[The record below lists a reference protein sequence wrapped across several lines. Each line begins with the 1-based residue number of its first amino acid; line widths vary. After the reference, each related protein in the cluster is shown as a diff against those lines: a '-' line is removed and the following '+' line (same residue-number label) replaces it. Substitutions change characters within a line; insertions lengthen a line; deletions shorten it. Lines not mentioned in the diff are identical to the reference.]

1 MTTLATSKRASL
13 AILALAGTLLGG
25 CTVEIGTDEQ
35 HVDSGPRL
43 AFDEYAVLFTN
54 PVCQTYEYTQD
65 VYSVSGDLLDSKPQ
79 NAFCYPED
87 KEASGARPESP
98 QYKLIEWI
106 NDPST
111 EEVFFAALSF
121 SNSAVRD
128 ALCSAVTERNV
139 KVRFVLDSNTS
150 LDKANQLLACEP
162 LSGDPADA
170 PEMFLR
176 GHEGNI
182 SIHHNKL
189 FLLNPGQETMR
200 IAFGSGNVSS
210 GLVLHHE
217 NWHFITLPTSTHF
230 AQAHLCLMEG
240 VLHHGQAK
248 ADYSSFIREC
258 KESIPAREEG
268 DAKALFVP
276 GEGGRGS
283 NYIINAIRKAEA
295 VDILA
300 HRFTHSTYV
309 EQFRRRLT
317 GDNPPAVRMVLDD
330 DMYWAGKGD
339 IVGGNEP
346 FEYDRVTT
354 LTDAGMDARYV
365 ETNHPAHLLHHNKVM
380 IFDLPG
386 GQNDTVFCGAGNFTK
401 SAFKNNY
408 ENFYY
413 VSIPQVVERYREQ
426 YEHMWNEL
434 ATKLEDMPAENV
446 IPPQG

>member
-1 MTTLATSKRASL
+1 M
-13 AILALAGTLLGG
+13 LALAGTLLSG

-35 HVDSGPRL
+35 FVDSGPRL
-43 AFDEYAVLFTN
+43 VFDEYEVLFTN
-54 PVCQTYEYTQD
+54 PVCQTYAYSED
-65 VYSVSGDLLDSKPQ
+65 VYSESGELLEHKPQ
-79 NAFCYPED
+79 NAFCYPSD

-106 NDPST
+106 ADPSVD
-111 EEVFFAALSF
+111 EIFFAAMSF
-121 SNSAVRD
+121 SNSAVQN
-128 ALCSAVTERNV
+128 ALCDAVTERSV

-150 LDKANQLLACEP
+150 LDRAGKLLACEP
-162 LSGDPADA
+162 ASGDPADA
-170 PEMFLR
+170 PELHLR

-182 SIHHNKL
+182 SLHHNKL
-189 FLLNPGQETMR
+189 FLLNPGRDTMR

-217 NWHFITLPTSTHF
+217 NWHFITLPSSTHF

-240 VLHHGQAK
+240 VLDHGHQK
-248 ADYSSFIREC
+248 ADYSGFIREC
-258 KESIPAREEG
+258 KESITAREEG

-283 NYIINAIRKAEA
+283 NYIINAIRQAEGI
-295 VDILA
+295 DILA

-309 EQFRRRLT
+309 EQLRRRLT
-317 GDNPPAVRMVLDD
+317 GEAPPKVRMVADD
-330 DMYWAGKGD
+330 DMYWAGRGE

-346 FEYDRVTT
+346 FEYDRVTI
-354 LTDAGMDARYV
+354 LTDVGMQARYV

-380 IFDLPG
+380 IFDMPSG
-386 GQNDTVFCGAGNFTK
+386 KNDTVFCGAGNFTK

-413 VSIPQVVERYREQ
+413 LSIPQVIERYREQ
-426 YEHMWNEL
+426 YEHLYGDL
-434 ATKLEDMPAENV
+434 ATATEDMPTENI
-446 IPPQG
+446 IPSEG